1 MPKYEV
7 SKYLFSVLG
16 AIGITALTYSIFKS
30 YKHNILDSQNIPI
43 SIRQKINRKL
53 FSKEKILQHISINVF
68 SECLTKIVNYTL
80 EELFLFSSII
90 KENFDKEGNF
100 IGFDFHFRNRN
111 LNSIKNDMLKKIDS
125 VCNEIVLEASGCS
138 IESFNYS
145 VDKYL
150 KEGK

>member
-90 KENFDKEGNF
+90 KENF
-100 IGFDFHFRNRN
+100 FDFHFRNRN